1 MNINSES
8 TIKPSHCHN
17 IIRSLL
23 IMNLCDEKFKK
34 HHKQSNE
41 AGNFV
46 MISMLF
52 LVGYGK
58 IVPKRGILSIMGEHI
73 NTVKAHLPDVL
84 SESDYLPIY
93 ASFQSYPAFLG
104 KKPYQKQ
111 AIATLKNS
119 KTQTSSSVTQI
130 LPAPTLRGSSPL
142 QQHRGDHLPMV
153 ALRHYDSNSGQIM
166 NKEMRILS

>member
-1 MNINSES
+1 MNLNSES

-52 LVGYGK
+52 LVKYGK
-58 IVPKRGILSIMGEHI
+58 IVPKRGILSIMREHI
-73 NTVKAHLPDVL
+73 NTVKALLLDVL
-84 SESDYLPIY
+84 RQSDYLSVY
-93 ASFQSYPAFLG
+93 ASFRSQIAFFG
-104 KKPYQKQ
+104 KKTSQKQ
-111 AIATLKNS
+111 ATARLQKLKS
-119 KTQTSSSVTQI
+119 HACSLVTQI
-130 LPAPTLRGSSPL
+130 LHTPT
-142 QQHRGDHLPMV
+142 HRVFTPMAVPRQTPYRWLP
-153 ALRHYDSNSGQIM
+153 SGTTIVTRV
-166 NKEMRILS
+166 KSIWI